1 MYRFTE
7 EVKQWEEM
15 KAQYPPVKGP
25 APQPAKSEPHQDVS
39 LSKEGKDVIEKSIQ
53 QLILEVDTIKPA
65 LRDIHTFNSVADKV
79 CSRMVQQIQQEGFKN
94 YDIQDPK
101 KLIKNIAFSDK

>member
-1 MYRFTE
+1 M
-7 EVKQWEEM
+7 
-15 KAQYPPVKGP
+15 KGP
-25 APQPAKSEPHQDVS
+25 APQPAKSEPPQDVA
-39 LSKEGKDVIEKSIQ
+39 LSKEGKDAIEKSIQ

-65 LRDIHTFNSVADKV
+65 LRDIHTFQSMADQV
-79 CSRMVQQIQQEGFKN
+79 CSNMIKQIQQEGFKN